1 MSTLTQSAT
10 FYIDAS
16 YFIFYRFYALVQWWK
31 VAKKDE
37 PLEIPIEN
45 PEFVEK
51 FRTTFVEKLKEIP
64 KKCGVNPK
72 KTEVFMFVARDCPR
86 SDIWRREIYPDYKAN
101 RNYEGFQ
108 GGPFFA
114 MAYKDD
120 LFAKAGAL
128 TTFMHPHLEADDC
141 IALAVKEQL
150 KLSEQLG
157 GSSGDIY
164 IIASDHDYLQ
174 LIAPNIHIINLR
186 FKKLAESKTGSYDP
200 KQNLFIKT
208 VMGDTSDN
216 IPAIFPKC
224 GYVTAKKCYEN
235 PEFYQKKKTED
246 SEKMFERNN
255 QIINFDCIPEKLCEE
270 FKTMLYAQ

>member
-1 MSTLTQSAT
+1 MSTPTQTAT

-37 PLEIPIEN
+37 PLEVPIEN

-72 KTEVFMFVARDCPR
+72 KTEVAMFVARDCPR
-86 SDIWRREIYPDYKAN
+86 SDIWRKEIFPDYKAN
-101 RNYEGFQ
+101 RNYDGFQ

-120 LFAKAGAL
+120 LFAQAGAL
-128 TTFMHPHLEADDC
+128 ATYKHPQLEADDC

-150 KLSEQLG
+150 KLNPTGQ
-157 GSSGDIY
+157 IY
-164 IIASDHDYLQ
+164 VITSDHDYLQ
-174 LIAPNIHIINLR
+174 LIAPNVHLINLR

>member
-1 MSTLTQSAT
+1 MSIPAQKAT

-37 PLEIPIEN
+37 PLDVPIEN
-45 PEFVEK
+45 AEFVEK
-51 FRTTFVEKLKEIP
+51 FRSTFVEKVKEIP
-64 KKCGVNPK
+64 KKCGINPK
-72 KTEVFMFVARDCPR
+72 KTDITLFAARDCPR
-86 SDIWRREIYPDYKAN
+86 TDIWRKEIFPDYKAN

-114 MAYKDD
+114 MAYADD
-120 LFAKAGAL
+120 LFSKAGVE

-141 IALAVKEQL
+141 IALSVKQRL
-150 KLSEQLG
+150 KNYP
-157 GSSGDIY
+157 SSQIY

-174 LIAPNIHIINLR
+174 LVSPNVHIVNLR
-186 FKKLAESKTGSYDP
+186 YKILAESKTGSYDP

-208 VMGDTSDN
+208 VMGDNSDN

-224 GYVTAKKCYEN
+224 GYVTAKKCYDN
-235 PEFYQKKKTED
+235 PEFYKKKVTED
-246 SEKMFERNN
+246 SKKMFERNN
-255 QIINFDCIPEKLCEE
+255 LIINFDCIPAKLCEE
-270 FKTMLYAQ
+270 FMKMYYY